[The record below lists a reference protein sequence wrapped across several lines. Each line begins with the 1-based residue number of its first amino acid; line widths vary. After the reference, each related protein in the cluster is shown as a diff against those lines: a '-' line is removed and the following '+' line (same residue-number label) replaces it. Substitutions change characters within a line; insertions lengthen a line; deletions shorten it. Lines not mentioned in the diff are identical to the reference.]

1 MGLGEGEY
9 VVQWLESMVNKK
21 WLYLVMGIVL
31 AGAVY
36 LLGVTQGYY
45 QRLSASDFAS
55 VFRSELSGRKVGD
68 ADLGLLWDVVG
79 KIDEKFIGT
88 PNYRDMVYGAIRGAV
103 DGLGDPYTVYADPE
117 ENKEF
122 FEGLDGVYEG
132 IGAEIDIINGQLTIV
147 APLAGSP
154 AELAGVKPGDIV
166 TAIDGETVSG
176 LTMNDVLGKIKGQ
189 AGTVVNL
196 TIQRTEGASLVIPVT
211 RKVIKRDSVET
222 KIEDGI
228 AVIRIFKFAGD
239 TEVEFKKAVDTVL
252 AQGVTGVV
260 LDLRGNPGGYLDAGV
275 AVANEFI
282 GSGTIVEERFKTGV
296 ITPFEA
302 DGKGRLLNMPVV
314 VLVNG
319 GSASASE
326 ILAGA
331 LQDTKRAQVV
341 GTQSFGKG
349 SVQEVVSF
357 PDGSSLRVTVA
368 KWYTPNG
375 RSISDGGITP
385 DKIVEDKDPEKD
397 IQLDTAKELLK
408 K

>member
-1 MGLGEGEY
+1 M
-9 VVQWLESMVNKK
+9 NKK

-103 DGLGDPYTVYADPE
+103 EGLGDPYTVYADPE

-132 IGAEIDIINGQLTIV
+132 IGAEIDILNGQLTIV

-154 AELAGVKPGDIV
+154 AETAGVKPGDVV
-166 TAIDGETVSG
+166 TAIDGVTVSG
-176 LTMNDVLGKIKGQ
+176 LTMNDVLAKIKGP

-196 TIQRTEGASLVIPVT
+196 TIQRADSAPLVIPVT

-239 TEVEFKKAVDTVL
+239 TEAEFKKAVEKILTEG
-252 AQGVTGVV
+252 ARGVV

-282 GSGTIVEERFKTGV
+282 SSGTIVEERFKTGV

-314 VLVNG
+314 VMVNG

-385 DKIVEDKDPEKD
+385 DKVVEDNDPNKDL
-397 IQLDTAKELLK
+397 QLDTAKELLK

>member
-1 MGLGEGEY
+1 
-9 VVQWLESMVNKK
+9 MVNKK

-103 DGLGDPYTVYADPE
+103 EGLGDPYTVYADPE

-132 IGAEIDIINGQLTIV
+132 IGAEIDILNGQLTIV

-154 AELAGVKPGDIV
+154 AETAGVKPGDVV
-166 TAIDGETVSG
+166 TAIDGVTVSG
-176 LTMNDVLGKIKGQ
+176 LTMNDVLAKIKGP

-196 TIQRTEGASLVIPVT
+196 TIQRADSAPLVIPVT

-239 TEVEFKKAVDTVL
+239 TEAEFKKAVEKILTEG
-252 AQGVTGVV
+252 ARGVV

-282 GSGTIVEERFKTGV
+282 SSGTIVEERFKTGV

-314 VLVNG
+314 VMVNG

-385 DKIVEDKDPEKD
+385 DKVVEDNDPNKDL
-397 IQLDTAKELLK
+397 QLDTAKELLK

>member
-1 MGLGEGEY
+1 M
-9 VVQWLESMVNKK
+9 NKK

-55 VFRSELSGRKVGD
+55 VFRSELSGRNVGD

-103 DGLGDPYTVYADPE
+103 EGLGDPYTVYADPE

-132 IGAEIDIINGQLTIV
+132 IGAEIDILNGQLTII

-154 AELAGVKPGDIV
+154 AETAGVKPGDVV
-166 TAIDGETVSG
+166 TAIDGVTVSG
-176 LTMNDVLGKIKGQ
+176 LTMNDVLAKIKGP

-196 TIQRTEGASLVIPVT
+196 TIQRADSAPLVIPVT

-239 TEVEFKKAVDTVL
+239 TEAEFKKAVDKVL
-252 AQGVTGVV
+252 TEGVSGVV

-282 GSGTIVEERFKTGV
+282 SSGTIVEERFKTGV

-331 LQDTKRAQVV
+331 LQDAKRAQVV

-385 DKIVEDKDPEKD
+385 DKVVEDSDPNKDL
-397 IQLDTAKELLK
+397 QLDTAKELLK